1 MEKCQLNLTLLK
13 TPPPIVSSGL
23 LTMIVA
29 DDYEKFDEDLEAQID
44 LKKVI
49 VVDNK
54 ETLDLARQYL
64 KSGTEVGVDLEG
76 QLDKDGIIELIQ
88 ISCNDKI
95 FIFEVY
101 GVQKKAENLNSI
113 ESSEYKSLAKE
124 LALVIKEVME
134 NEKILK
140 VFHDCRKD
148 SLALHCLIN
157 SCVVNVI
164 DVSAVHSFIQNLQRY
179 LNFSDILHIKDFS
192 KLLDNKKKSKEKK
205 ESNDIQ
211 IEQEIEIQKSFEDIK
226 PPGLNDIFSEYQ
238 VSHGINK
245 LKHIM
250 KKRFG
255 SFPREYFLKRPI
267 DKEFLVYSAKDVEDL
282 VEAKNKVLVKMS
294 EVLTKIFGEIDEL
307 KVLMTALYI
316 SKSYANFGWVADLH
330 CVS

>member
-1 MEKCQLNLTLLK
+1 MNANQEITQFSNNSIQVKKRIRQLALSNKVLPMHLQSELFYFALDHFHTQKHTDISYKKFSNKVMEKCQLNLTLLK

-95 FIFEVY
+95 FIFDVY

-205 ESNDIQ
+205 KN
-211 IEQEIEIQKSFEDIK
+211 
-226 PPGLNDIFSEYQ
+226 LMIF
-238 VSHGINK
+238 K
-245 LKHIM
+245 
-250 KKRFG
+250 
-255 SFPREYFLKRPI
+255 
-267 DKEFLVYSAKDVEDL
+267 
-282 VEAKNKVLVKMS
+282 
-294 EVLTKIFGEIDEL
+294 
-307 KVLMTALYI
+307 
-316 SKSYANFGWVADLH
+316 
-330 CVS
+330 